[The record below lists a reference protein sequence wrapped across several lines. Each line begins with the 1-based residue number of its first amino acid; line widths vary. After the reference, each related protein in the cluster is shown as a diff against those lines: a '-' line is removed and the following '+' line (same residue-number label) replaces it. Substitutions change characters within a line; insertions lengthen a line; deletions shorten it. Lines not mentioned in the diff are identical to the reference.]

1 MSLFGRP
8 TYGYGPRANPM
19 KWIIAAV
26 IAGIGIITYLRSG
39 QVNPVTGEKQYVAM
53 NVDQE
58 KSLGLEAA
66 PKMAA
71 EMGGAADPNRD
82 PEARLVYEVGMKV
95 MSAIDPAKNPY
106 RDNFHYYLL
115 SDPKTVN
122 AFALPG
128 GQVFITKALYDR
140 LENEAQLAGVLGH
153 ETGHVIARHSAQQMA
168 KGKLGQMLAGAAG
181 VATSDRG
188 SGGAAAAQMVNQ
200 MMQLKYSR
208 TDELQ
213 ADNFGLQ
220 YMSQSGYDPRQMLRV
235 MEILKQA
242 SGGGGRGPDIFA
254 THPDPDARIA
264 AIQEWLAANESK
276 LPRTVGT
283 GRPLHGSS
291 DRFSPR

>member
-8 TYGYGPRANPM
+8 NYGYGPRSNPM
-19 KWIIAAV
+19 KWIIAAI

-58 KSLGLEAA
+58 KALGLQAA

-71 EMGGAADPNRD
+71 EMGGAADPARD
-82 PEARLVYEVGMKV
+82 PAARMVSEVGLKLV
-95 MSAIDPAKNPY
+95 KSTEAFKSPY
-106 RDNFHYYLL
+106 RDNFNYYLL
-115 SDPKTVN
+115 NDPKTVN

-128 GQVFITKALYDR
+128 GQIFITHALYDR

-153 ETGHVIARHSAQQMA
+153 ETGHVIGRHSAQQMA

-188 SGGAAAAQMVNQ
+188 SGGAMAAQMVNQ
-200 MMQLKYSR
+200 MMQLSYSR
-208 TDELQ
+208 KDELE
-213 ADNFGLQ
+213 ADNFGLR
-220 YMSQSGYDPRQMLRV
+220 YMSEAGFDPRQMLRV
-235 MEILKQA
+235 MEILKAA

-264 AIQEWLAANESK
+264 AIKEWVTTNSAK
-276 LPRTVGT
+276 LPANLST
-283 GRPLHGSS
+283 GAPLHSSS
-291 DRFSPR
+291 DRFKTR